1 MKLNIIHILISII
14 LLILLHTIINYY
26 VVLYSNN
33 YRSGTFIRTSGDLK
47 QPKYFKRYDNK
58 IIYYNDNKEI
68 VDYANKSCFYSLGQC
83 NYKHYINKS
92 FSTYNTRKFY
102 FGNIGKG
109 IGFAE
114 NKHGRNNVYYK
125 AFHHYYTIDN
135 IDYYYNVYHFSDNTI
150 SSATYEKISRE

>member
-1 MKLNIIHILISII
+1 MKFNIIYILISII
-14 LLILLHTIINYY
+14 LIIILNIIINYC

-33 YRSGTFIRTSGDLK
+33 SRTGTYIRINGDLK

-83 NYKHYINKS
+83 NYKHYINNS
-92 FSTYNTRKFY
+92 LSTFNITKFY
-102 FGNIGKG
+102 FGKIGRG
-109 IGFAE
+109 TGFAE
-114 NKHGRNNVYYK
+114 NKHGRYNVYYES
-125 AFHHYYTIDN
+125 FHHYYTIDN

-150 SSATYEKISRE
+150 STANYKKISKE